1 MEVGRLFVSFLT
13 GALFFVES
21 VFRKITTININIY
34 IYVIKYIYNIHIHLP
49 VAVVIH
55 FSPFSTLARVWLGKI
70 SQVGYVIL
78 DISNF
83 KTPIQAPER

>member
-1 MEVGRLFVSFLT
+1 MQ
-13 GALFFVES
+13 
-21 VFRKITTININIY
+21 
-34 IYVIKYIYNIHIHLP
+34 YVHLP

-70 SQVGYVIL
+70 SQVDYVIL

-83 KTPIQAPER
+83 KTPIQTPER